1 MGTVYAPVSSAAKQ
15 TRDYVMPG
23 KYTVG
28 FLVSEKGVKVDE
40 HGYEISPMVKVE
52 GQFGGFYD
60 RFRIPQD
67 QEQEAALQHRV
78 SPRTGKEY
86 VDQSYK
92 KWCML
97 QKVLGV
103 SFEDHM
109 DILDVLNETK
119 VEWGVQL
126 EFVISSKEVS
136 ADWDDVVEW
145 CQENLKKPNG
155 TPAYTESEYD
165 GAQQIRWRV
174 NKVDDSTQELID
186 HIEGFGGV
194 KANNSLDGFRK
205 PVKV

>member
-1 MGTVYAPVSSAAKQ
+1 MGTVYAPVSSANKQ

-23 KYTVG
+23 KYQVG
-28 FLVSEKGVKVDE
+28 FLISDKGVKVDE
-40 HGYEISPMVKVE
+40 YGYELSPMVKIE

-60 RFRIPQD
+60 RLRIPQD
-67 QEQEAALQHRV
+67 QEQEAALQARV
-78 SPRTGKEY
+78 SKAGKVY
-86 VDQSYK
+86 TDGGYK

-97 QKVLGV
+97 QKVIGKT
-103 SFEDHM
+103 FTDHM
-109 DILDVLNETK
+109 DILDTLNDTK

-126 EFVISSKEVS
+126 ELVLSSKEVS

-145 CQENLKKPNG
+145 CAENLKKPNG

-174 NKVDDSTQELID
+174 GKVDDSTQGLID

-194 KANNSLDGFRK
+194 KANNSLDSFRK